1 MSRIHFGMQTPPI
14 KTWAEMRDD
23 WLRYEAL
30 GFESLWIPDHLIRP
44 FDREEWMQEAWTL
57 LAGLAA
63 VTEKVRLGILVSC
76 NTFRHPA
83 LLAKQAVTVDH
94 VSNGRLELGVGAG
107 WFVPEHEMFGIPFP
121 EKAELVARY
130 REAVELIDVYIS
142 NDVSSYSGTY
152 YQLTDAPCRPGPIQT
167 PRPPLTLG
175 AHGPIMLKIVAKHA
189 DRWNTVGTVDQMR
202 ERNKRLD
209 DACAAI
215 GRDPKS
221 ILRSSLFV
229 PAQMPEENP
238 WASIDAFTDYV
249 GRFREAGMEEFL
261 FQPPL
266 DRSWD
271 VIERAAT
278 EVMPGLRETASAA
291 RRQDGK

>member
-1 MSRIHFGMQTPPI
+1 MPRIHFGMQTPPI

-94 VSNGRLELGVGAG
+94 VSNGRLELGIGAG

-121 EKAELVARY
+121 ETAELVARY

-142 NDVSSYSGTY
+142 NDVSSYTGTY

-175 AHGPIMLKIVAKHA
+175 AHGPVMLKIVARHA
-189 DRWNTVGTVDQMR
+189 DRWNTVGTLEQMR

-221 ILRSSLFV
+221 ILRSALYV
-229 PAQMPEENP
+229 PVQMPEENP
-238 WASIDAFTDYV
+238 WSSVDAFADYV
-249 GRFREAGMEEFL
+249 GRFRDAGMEEFL

-266 DRSWD
+266 NSSWD

-278 EVMPGLRETASAA
+278 DIMPGLRKTANAA
-291 RRQDGK
+291 NGN

>member
-94 VSNGRLELGVGAG
+94 ISNGRLELGVGAG

-121 EKAELVARY
+121 ETAELVARY
-130 REAVELIDVYIS
+130 REAVELIDIYIS
-142 NDVSSYSGTY
+142 NDVSSYTGTY

-175 AHGPIMLKIVAKHA
+175 AHGPIMLKIVARHA
-189 DRWNTVGTVDQMR
+189 DRWNTVGTLEQMR

-215 GRDPKS
+215 GREPKS
-221 ILRSSLFV
+221 ILRSSLYV

-238 WASIDAFTDYV
+238 WASLDAFTDYV

-278 EVMPGLRETASAA
+278 EVMPGMRETEKAP
-291 RRQDGK
+291 

>member
-1 MSRIHFGMQTPPI
+1 MSRIRFGMQTPPI

-30 GFESLWIPDHLIRP
+30 GFDSLWIPDHLIRP
-44 FDREEWMQEAWTL
+44 FDRTEWMQEAWTL
-57 LAGLAA
+57 LSGLAA

-121 EKAELVARY
+121 ETAELVARY
-130 REAVELIDVYIS
+130 REAVELIDTYLS
-142 NDVSSYSGTY
+142 NEISSYPGTY
-152 YQLTDAPCRPGPIQT
+152 YRLTDAPCRPGPIQT

-175 AHGPIMLKIVAKHA
+175 AHGPVMLKIVARHA
-189 DRWNTVGTVDQMR
+189 DRWNTVGTVEQMR

-209 DACAAI
+209 DACGAI

-221 ILRSSLFV
+221 ILRSALYV
-229 PAQMPEENP
+229 PVQMPQENP
-238 WASIDAFTDYV
+238 WASVDAFTDYV

-271 VIERAAT
+271 VIERVAA
-278 EVMPGLRETASAA
+278 EVLPALRDA
-291 RRQDGK
+291 R

>member
-63 VTEKVRLGILVSC
+63 VTETVRLGILVSC

-94 VSNGRLELGVGAG
+94 VSNGRLELGIGAG

-121 EKAELVARY
+121 ETAELVARY
-130 REAVELIDVYIS
+130 REAVELIDIYIS

-175 AHGPIMLKIVAKHA
+175 AHGPVMLRIVARHA

-221 ILRSSLFV
+221 ILRSALYV

-238 WASIDAFTDYV
+238 WASVDAFTDYV
-249 GRFREAGMEEFL
+249 GRFREAGMKEFL
-261 FQPPL
+261 FQPPV

-278 EVMPGLRETASAA
+278 EVMPGLRAA
-291 RRQDGK
+291 Q

>member
-14 KTWAEMRDD
+14 KTWAEMKDD

-121 EKAELVARY
+121 ETAELVARY
-130 REAVELIDVYIS
+130 REAVELIDIYIS
-142 NDVSSYSGTY
+142 NDVSSYNGTY
-152 YQLTDAPCRPGPIQT
+152 YQLTEAPCRPGPIQT

-189 DRWNTVGTVDQMR
+189 DRWNTVGTVEQMR

-209 DACAAI
+209 DACTAI

-221 ILRSSLFV
+221 ILRSSLYV

-278 EVMPGLRETASAA
+278 EVMPTLRETASGA